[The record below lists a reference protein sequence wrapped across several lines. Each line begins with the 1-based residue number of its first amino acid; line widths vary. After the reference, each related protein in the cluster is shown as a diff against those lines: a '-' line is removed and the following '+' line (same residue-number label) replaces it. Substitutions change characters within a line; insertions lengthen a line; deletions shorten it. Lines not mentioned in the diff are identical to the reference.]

1 MTGLLKHVFR
11 LLRDGL
17 LARTLA
23 IGTRPRHSIPLGG
36 GLHALPEKREQ

>member
-1 MTGLLKHVFR
+1 MTGLLGHVFR

-23 IGTRPRHSIPLGG
+23 IGAQPRHSILIGG
-36 GLHALPEKREQ
+36 DMQVLPEKREQ